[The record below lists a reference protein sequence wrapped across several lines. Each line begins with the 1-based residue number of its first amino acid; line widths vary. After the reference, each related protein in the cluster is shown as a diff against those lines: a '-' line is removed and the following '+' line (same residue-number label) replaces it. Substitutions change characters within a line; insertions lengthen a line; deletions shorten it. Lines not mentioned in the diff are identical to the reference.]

1 MNKKKDLLFNK
12 HKCSFIIIEGR
23 IETVISVYDLFLHII
38 IQVLNV
44 RVLFYTHFSH
54 ENEKTGNVYHVFIR
68 MLKSYRLLGTFI
80 RFYNK

>member
-1 MNKKKDLLFNK
+1 M
-12 HKCSFIIIEGR
+12 
-23 IETVISVYDLFLHII
+23 YDLVLHII

-44 RVLFYTHFSH
+44 RVLFYPHFSQ

-80 RFYNK
+80 RFYNKWGCIVSGEEGAVEGGGG